1 LSLKINQTNNN
12 MEKCTNCQRS
22 LSCSCQKRVATN
34 GMQCCAAC
42 LQEYEKRVRDE
53 KRLQEEIKNRKL

>member
-1 LSLKINQTNNN
+1 

-53 KRLQEEIKNRKL
+53 KRLQEEIKNRKP